1 MYCEKDLYPS
11 VSFSGLIKTKAL
23 QKGMKGERRRI
34 RSRKKDGVE
43 RM

>member
-23 QKGMKGERRRI
+23 QKGMKGERRI